1 MRTASPDRLRPHGG
15 HARRFGLP
23 VRRGRGRG
31 EDGQSLVEFAL
42 ILTPLL
48 FLLLGIIQFGFI
60 FQSYVTLSTAARE
73 SARDASIYVYDNTL
87 TQSAND
93 VARNNAART
102 AFLGAMNGM
111 VKTSPNFS
119 TSSSWT
125 TTTSGSTI
133 TATNGD
139 LVITYTLPASVTDS
153 DPRAG
158 WRMTV
163 KGTYHQDIIVPLIG
177 TFLPKDGNGRLVLS
191 TEVTMVVN

>member
-1 MRTASPDRLRPHGG
+1 MPTASPERLRPRPGL
-15 HARRFGLP
+15 ARRFGVP
-23 VRRGRGRG
+23 GTRVRRGGD
-31 EDGQSLVEFAL
+31 DGQSLVEFAL

-73 SARDASIYVYDNTL
+73 SARDASIYVYDNNL
-87 TQSAND
+87 TQAAND

-111 VKTSPNFS
+111 VKTSPNFA

-125 TTTSGSTI
+125 TTTSGTTI

-139 LVITYTLPASVTDS
+139 LVITYALPTTVTDN

-163 KGTYHQDIIVPLIG
+163 KGTYHQDIIIPLISS
-177 TFLPKDGNGRLVLS
+177 FLPRDGNGRLVLS